1 MFRSLACSLR
11 GVRRLVTGAAAVAAL
26 LLAPQAH
33 AQQASTTGTASALFD
48 EGVALMEQGRYAEA
62 CPKLARSNELSPNGG
77 TLFALAEC
85 YELNGQIASAWVTYK
100 EASIRAKAAGKDEAV
115 NRANE
120 AAEKLESQLARLAI
134 VVPKPVDGLSVTLDE
149 RPVTREEW
157 GVATPIDPGTHV
169 VRASAPGHKPFSQSV
184 RVDTRPVIRTLK
196 VPLLEPLPPGARR
209 GRGQRIL
216 GIIVTGLGV
225 GGLGAGTWFGLQ
237 AANKNEEAGTHC
249 RNGTE
254 CDEEGIRLDKE
265 GRQAATISTISF
277 IAGGALVA
285 GGLLLVLTAPSGR
298 EQPVALGARPTY
310 GGGAFTLSGRF

>member
-1 MFRSLACSLR
+1 
-11 GVRRLVTGAAAVAAL
+11 VRRLVIGAAAVAMLAL
-26 LLAPQAH
+26 EPQAR

-85 YELNGQIASAWVTYK
+85 YELNGQVASAWVTYR
-100 EASIRAKAAGKDEAV
+100 EAAIRAKAAGKEEAV
-115 NRANE
+115 NRAN
-120 AAEKLESQLARLAI
+120 AAASKLEAQLARLAI
-134 VVPKPVDGLSVTLDE
+134 VVPKPVEGISVTLDE

-196 VPLLEPLPPGARR
+196 VPLLEPLPTR
-209 GRGQRIL
+209 GGGQRVL
-216 GIIVTGLGV
+216 GIIVAGLGV

-237 AANKNEEAGTHC
+237 AADKNEEAGTHC

-254 CDEEGIRLDKE
+254 CDAEGIVLDKE

-285 GGLLLVLTAPSGR
+285 GGVLLFLTAPSGR
-298 EQPVALGARPTY
+298 EQPVALGARPIY
-310 GGGAFTLSGRF
+310 GGGAFTFGGRF